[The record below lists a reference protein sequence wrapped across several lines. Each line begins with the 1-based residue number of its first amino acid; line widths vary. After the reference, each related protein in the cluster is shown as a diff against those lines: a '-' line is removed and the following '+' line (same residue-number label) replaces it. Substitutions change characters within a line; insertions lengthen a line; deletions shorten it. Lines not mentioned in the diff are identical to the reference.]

1 MTWVHEVAATY
12 STILAATSPEPDSGK
27 STMLGTVSFLVPRPF
42 SAVEATGA
50 TIYRFVDAHKPTFIL
65 DEADTIFKRKPDIT
79 SIFNASWTK
88 GTKIPRQVKING
100 DYTTVWFDPF
110 CPKAIGVLGANVP
123 RALASRCI
131 TIKTWPKRPED
142 KQSFDHVDDD
152 TFAELRRKL
161 ARWSA
166 DNAVALKDARPLY
179 PAGFNNR
186 LAVNWRLLL
195 AIAELAGGQWPKQA
209 REAAERISRTARK
222 TSWGVQML
230 QAFQQIFASG
240 RAAIPSREVVAVLTA
255 DPDSAWCEFNHGGAI
270 TQRQVAAVLEP
281 YEIHPIVIHPTRR
294 SSSSPRGY
302 KREQFH
308 DAFARFLP
316 SDPHIRTQSRK
327 RKRK

>member
-1 MTWVHEVAATY
+1 M
-12 STILAATSPEPDSGK
+12 
-27 STMLGTVSFLVPRPF
+27 
-42 SAVEATGA
+42 
-50 TIYRFVDAHKPTFIL
+50 
-65 DEADTIFKRKPDIT
+65 
-79 SIFNASWTK
+79 
-88 GTKIPRQVKING
+88 
-100 DYTTVWFDPF
+100 
-110 CPKAIGVLGANVP
+110 
-123 RALASRCI
+123 ASRCI

-195 AIAELAGGQWPKQA
+195 AIAELAGGEWPKQA
-209 REAAERISRTARK
+209 RRPPSASPHGPQDELWRADAASVAAN
-222 TSWGVQML
+222 L
-230 QAFQQIFASG
+230 CCG
-240 RAAIPSREVVAVLTA
+240 RAVIPSREVVAVLTA

-281 YEIHPIVIHPTRR
+281 YEIHPIVIHLTRR

-308 DAFARFLP
+308 DVFARFLAHP
-316 SDPHIRTQSRK
+316 DPHIRTQSRK
-327 RKRK
+327 RERK